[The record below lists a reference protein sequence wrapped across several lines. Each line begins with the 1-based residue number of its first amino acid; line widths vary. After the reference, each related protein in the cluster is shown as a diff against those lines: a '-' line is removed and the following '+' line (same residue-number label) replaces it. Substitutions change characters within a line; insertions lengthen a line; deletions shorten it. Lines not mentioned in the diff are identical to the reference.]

1 MGYSPFPLA
10 ILGPL
15 TPQPIN
21 PSTSL
26 HDPSKTPQSNIN
38 HQINLV
44 LSLGGP
50 QAKHTDQRAHISII
64 RRIKVATHMYTHKGR
79 RGKSPHQR
87 GVAPHVIGCQLTPLW
102 SADHPLAPST
112 SMHAPMQR
120 NTSLHHLH
128 HQIKVGLIQGLWR
141 CIIWIHGPTL
151 KNYKYPL
158 PPHSH
163 SCLQRRNYSLSS
175 FQALVVC
182 N

>member
-15 TPQPIN
+15 TPQPLN

-44 LSLGGP
+44 ISLGGP

-64 RRIKVATHMYTHKGR
+64 RRIKVATHMYTHKER

-87 GVAPHVIGCQLTPLW
+87 GGGPTCHCRPTTPL
-102 SADHPLAPST
+102 LPST

-128 HQIKVGLIQGLWR
+128 HQINVGLIQGLWR
-141 CIIWIHGPTL
+141 CITWTHGTTL